1 MLNLLPG
8 VGTVLQSYV
17 TFLVVVEQD
26 DRTVQF
32 ELTLVKH
39 VKYFYEHVMYE

>member
-26 DRTVQF
+26 DRTLQL

-39 VKYFYEHVMYE
+39 VKYFYGPVIYE